1 MKRFITIKGDII
13 FKKHSSKSWEL
24 IVKIKPEDV
33 VPFYME
39 LQLLASKLS
48 STLTVSPLNSAMSI
62 KIMLMCESVE
72 SRISF
77 KNKKYELELNYN
89 DFEAISMFILKYY
102 QNTYAPVSHLHINL
116 DKDDDIKGNGEL
128 VILASTSA

>member
-1 MKRFITIKGDII
+1 M
-13 FKKHSSKSWEL
+13 

-48 STLTVSPLNSAMSI
+48 STLTVSTLNSTMSI
-62 KIMLMCESVE
+62 KIMLMRESVE

-77 KNKKYELELNYN
+77 RNKKYELELNNN

-102 QNTYAPVSHLHINL
+102 QNTYAPVSYLHINL